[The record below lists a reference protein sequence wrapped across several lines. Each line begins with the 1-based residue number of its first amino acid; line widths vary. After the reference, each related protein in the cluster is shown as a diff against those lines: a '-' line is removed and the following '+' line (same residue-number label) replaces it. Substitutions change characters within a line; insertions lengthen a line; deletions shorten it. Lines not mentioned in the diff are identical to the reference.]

1 MRERLCVQVGVHISC
16 SKHPYQGPDGGLIGA
31 GSELGGI
38 IVLREILK
46 CFGRPEDDFDWE
58 RYRPGHDRS
67 YAIDTIN
74 LRTELGWE
82 LAYTDFAAGLIEII
96 VWYRD
101 NGPGD
106 SRQRKSLRPGAPSRG
121 SRKLYRTC
129 VGSEF
134 VPLRAPICY
143 EAGLCVFRGSC

>member
-1 MRERLCVQVGVHISC
+1 MGVH
-16 SKHPYQGPDGGLIGA
+16 LIGVD
-31 GSELGGI
+31 GELVSI
-38 IVLREILK
+38 VVLREILK
-46 CFGRPEDDFDWE
+46 CFAHLEDDFDWV
-58 RYRPGHDRS
+58 RDRLGHERS
-67 YAIDTIN
+67 YAIDAIN

-106 SRQRKSLRPGAPSRG
+106 SRPRRTLRSGTPSRG

>member
-1 MRERLCVQVGVHISC
+1 MGVH
-16 SKHPYQGPDGGLIGA
+16 LIGVD
-31 GSELGGI
+31 GELDNI
-38 IVLREILK
+38 TVLREILK
-46 CFGRPEDDFDWE
+46 AFGRPEDDSDWE
-58 RYRPGHDRS
+58 RDRPGHDRS
-67 YAIDTIN
+67 YAIDATN
-74 LRTELGWE
+74 LRTELGCE
-82 LAYTDFAAGLIEII
+82 PAYTDFAVGLTEII

-106 SRQRKSLRPGAPSRG
+106 SRPRRTLRSGTPSRG

>member
-1 MRERLCVQVGVHISC
+1 MGVH
-16 SKHPYQGPDGGLIGA
+16 LIGVD
-31 GSELGGI
+31 GELVGI
-38 IVLREILK
+38 TVLREILK

-96 VWYRD
+96 VWYCD

-121 SRKLYRTC
+121 GRSLWGTPHRCSQQRGDC
-129 VGSEF
+129 MPCIHAQDEGSWQF
-134 VPLRAPICY
+134 CSIRLIGPGVMYL
-143 EAGLCVFRGSC
+143 S